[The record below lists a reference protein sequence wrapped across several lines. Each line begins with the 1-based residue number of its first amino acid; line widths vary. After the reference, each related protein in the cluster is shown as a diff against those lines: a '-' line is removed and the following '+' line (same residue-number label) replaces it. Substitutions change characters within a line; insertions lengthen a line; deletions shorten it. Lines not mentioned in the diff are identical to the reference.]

1 MIIDFSLVGMN
12 TPRFVEVIQYF
23 IIKVWSGGWR
33 GRGSGGSL
41 TLETL
46 GKGSWAI
53 GSDSMEGEVT
63 DVEVVTGV
71 VEGYEN
77 A

>member
-1 MIIDFSLVGMN
+1 MI
-12 TPRFVEVIQYF
+12 PRGNLRKEERPVV
-23 IIKVWSGGWR
+23 
-33 GRGSGGSL
+33 
-41 TLETL
+41 
-46 GKGSWAI
+46 
-53 GSDSMEGEVT
+53 EGEVT